1 MSRVRL
7 LRPDQEQRFRL
18 IAERLADLNDE
29 QLKELS
35 DRWHE
40 RVMQPV
46 RDARLMG
53 VDEADAL
60 RDPLLRVEMEV
71 GDLVIEEAN
80 HRLNVI
86 YYATSD
92 LNGGHRVF
100 VGHGDDP
107 KKYNAYCLPYE
118 EVCWDGPDHDTI
130 AEALEDGRNH
140 HPGFEPTFDAGISD
154 EDLP

>member
-1 MSRVRL
+1 MNIEARS
-7 LRPDQEQRFRL
+7 LRAGQGTRFRL
-18 IAERLADLNDE
+18 IAERLTALSDE
-29 QLKELS
+29 ELEELS

-40 RVMQPV
+40 RVMQPI

-53 VDEADAL
+53 IDEADAL
-60 RDPLLRVEMEV
+60 HDPIHRVEVQM

-80 HRLNVI
+80 HRLDVI

-100 VGHGDDP
+100 VGLGDNP

-118 EVCWDGPDHDTI
+118 DACWEGPDRETI
-130 AEALEDGRNH
+130 AEAVEDGRGH
-140 HPGFEPTFDAGISD
+140 HPGHEP
-154 EDLP
+154 ELHRWLNEE